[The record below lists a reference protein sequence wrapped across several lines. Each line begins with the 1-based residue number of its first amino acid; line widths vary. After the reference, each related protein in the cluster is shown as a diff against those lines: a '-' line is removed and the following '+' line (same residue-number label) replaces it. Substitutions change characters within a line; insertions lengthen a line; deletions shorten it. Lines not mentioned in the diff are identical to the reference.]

1 MKSLK
6 DILYHVSLRVV
17 EGATDVPVAAVHF
30 DSRKV
35 ETGSVFVAVSGTQV
49 DGHQYIAT
57 ALEKGATSIV
67 CEHLPEEKQEGVTY
81 VEVADSAKALGQMA
95 ANFYDNP
102 AAKLQLVA
110 VTGTNGKTTVVTLLH
125 QLFMQLGY
133 KTGLLSTVNNKIHD
147 EVIPSTHTTP
157 DAVQLNALLA
167 RMVKQ
172 GCTHAFMEASSH
184 AIVQQR
190 MAGLKLA
197 GAIFTNISH
206 DHLDYHHT
214 FEEYIKAK
222 KKLFDDLPKSAFAL
236 INIDDKR
243 GRIMVQNTAAN
254 VQTFS
259 LRSMSDFKAKVLTNS
274 LQGLELEMSGG
285 IINAQT
291 VWFPLIG
298 DFNAYNLLASFG
310 AAVML
315 GEGEEDVLTQLSGVQ
330 PARGRFEQIHSPNEI
345 TAIVDYAHTPD
356 ALENVLKTI
365 QNVRTNN
372 ETVICIVG
380 CGGDRDKAK
389 RPKMAAIAAHLS
401 DKVILTS
408 DNPRSEDPEEI
419 IRDMQAGVGASYYKK
434 VVSITNR
441 KEAIKTAC
449 MMAEKGDIILVA
461 GKGHETYQEIKGV
474 KHDFDDKKVLE
485 EIFQE
490 LR

>member
-6 DILYHVSLRVV
+6 DILYRVSLRAV
-17 EGATDVPVAAVHF
+17 EGPTDVPVAAVHF

-35 ETGSVFVAVSGTQV
+35 EADSVFVAVSGTQV
-49 DGHQYIAT
+49 DGHQYIST
-57 ALEKGATSIV
+57 ALEKGATSII
-67 CEHLPEEKQEGVTY
+67 CERMPDEKQEGVTY
-81 VEVADSAKALGQMA
+81 VEVADSAKALGLMA

-102 AAKLQLVA
+102 TAKLQLVA

-133 KTGLLSTVNNKIHD
+133 QTGLLSTVNNKIND

-167 RMVKQ
+167 WMVKQ

-236 INIDDKR
+236 VNIDDKR
-243 GRIMVQNTAAN
+243 GRIMVQNTAAD
-254 VQTFS
+254 VKTFS
-259 LRSMSDFKAKVLTNS
+259 LKSMSDFKTKVLTNS

-285 IINAQT
+285 TITGQT

-298 DFNAYNLLASFG
+298 DFNAYNLLATFG

-315 GEGEEDVLTQLSGVQ
+315 GEGEEEVLTQLSGVQ
-330 PARGRFEQIHSPNEI
+330 PARGRFEQIHSPNEV

-449 MMAEKGDIILVA
+449 LMAEKGDIILVA